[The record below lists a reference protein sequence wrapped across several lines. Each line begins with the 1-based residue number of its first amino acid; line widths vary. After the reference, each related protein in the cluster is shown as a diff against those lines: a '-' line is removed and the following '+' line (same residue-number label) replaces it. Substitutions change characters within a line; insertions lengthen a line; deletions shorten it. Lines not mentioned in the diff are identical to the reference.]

1 MNLEESVEQWITG
14 NSPKNRK
21 DEDEMLLYCAKKYNI
36 NCKINP
42 GKMAEKVISEK
53 LKKLGKNITEQKCL
67 ECHWLCGQKTIK
79 PDIITDDIIF
89 EIKSMRYFDGKGRRG
104 GQGSAPEK
112 IDSVFRKYS
121 GCKKPVIVV
130 LCGDMQ
136 NDRNGKIF
144 LEAFQTQNFNDN
156 KVVKVLYE
164 TFKESI
170 MIISYKNIEKYLL

>member
-1 MNLEESVEQWITG
+1 MRALPPVHVEFAGLSITSKEWKHTHANHVDWSLIGTYLGRETYLSKMQPYAWGNLDFTRFKIAVEC
-14 NSPKNRK
+14 N
-21 DEDEMLLYCAKKYNI
+21 
-36 NCKINP
+36 
-42 GKMAEKVISEK
+42 
-53 LKKLGKNITEQKCL
+53 
-67 ECHWLCGQKTIK
+67 WLCGQKRIE
-79 PDIITDDIIF
+79 PDIITDNIIF

-104 GQGSAPEK
+104 GQGTAPEK

-121 GCKKPVIVV
+121 GCKKLVLVV

-156 KVVKVLYE
+156 KAVKVLYE

-170 MIISYKNIEKYLL
+170 IIISYKNIEKYLL